1 MNSLY
6 KRNRWKLAGTV
17 AVVLW
22 IAFIWGHSLIP
33 GDPSKNESLII
44 LNIVNNFLGLIGIDY
59 QLSLFLMRKIA
70 HFTEYFIF
78 GILLLTTLRL
88 YVDKIREK
96 IFNILFIGLAVPVI
110 DEFIQLF
117 VDGRGGEIRDVII
130 DFSGVLTGM
139 LLSFLII
146 RLVLNIKENKIEKVN
161 LNNLQ

>member
-1 MNSLY
+1 
-6 KRNRWKLAGTV
+6 
-17 AVVLW
+17 
-22 IAFIWGHSLIP
+22 
-33 GDPSKNESLII
+33 
-44 LNIVNNFLGLIGIDY
+44 
-59 QLSLFLMRKIA
+59 MRKIA